1 MKATI
6 PSFDSFPE
14 ERRTDKNE
22 PTKDRKDRDDKHGD
36 KADEFLNSL
45 KHQIDTQEEEKQKK
59 RKRNYQ
65 TNTEKTQAVKER
77 KKKGTTTIPVVPAE
91 HHELNKK
98 PGINKLTF
106 TVDLKDDTF
115 NLLHARPDKAKVP
128 RYRRL
133 GGGQVLG
140 IHPHLRITFSSAHR
154 GDGLELSLKPSSKGI
169 SISHPSVLQLLKD
182 KNLKRI
188 ALFNKPNGNKNDTK
202 TAAGDH
208 FIPLATSHPP
218 NPSVPLGISLYEEEP
233 ESEHDDGLGDDYLPP
248 EDEGGLSYLDQLNL
262 RKGELEKK
270 TSQHPEDVEA
280 WLALVSL
287 QDEMKELGLVGLRTR
302 MANMD
307 QEAISRHVQ
316 GTSDLKISY
325 LKRAL
330 REPCNQN
337 NEKLLLAY
345 MKAYCDQPDLDL
357 TKEWKQI
364 LDAHPT
370 ATGLWIEY
378 VDWKQTEAGSMNV
391 LEMVEVYEELI
402 DRLVTRSETPNTP
415 EKERTLFEQS
425 IVYLFHRC
433 CLMLK
438 QAGYTE
444 RAAAAF
450 QAIMEI
456 NFFRPRQKNL
466 ESFNELVDDFETFW
480 DSELPRIGE
489 DGAKGWTNMDL
500 ESVLPEPQPAK
511 HTSPDQS
518 IQTLQGNSTSAMSS
532 YWQAQEMKAHRPLRT
547 TDVQDDEDPFG
558 CVLFD
563 DIRNLLFLLSTND
576 SLQALLY
583 SFLSFVGVS
592 IPPPDID
599 TNVPFF
605 TDPFLFTELI
615 DVPER
620 QSTFW
625 PQLDQKLPSFDPYG
639 PTERLSGI
647 KQPQMIPLRIFPYDI
662 RQMFADPAHWFVRFD
677 PPKESIDF
685 IVNSFRTLRSSAGL
699 KKDTYFQL
707 CELSFEARVNI
718 SSAVQLAKHSLSLD
732 PQNLVLWDAYAR
744 LCLLHGKPKK
754 ARDVYVK
761 TLEMSEQSAVG
772 LLSLWYSWA
781 EMELQLGHA
790 QLVISILARTVN
802 CLNETP
808 SELVRNAA
816 QVRSPA
822 LLLRVRRAFTGHLAG
837 SFQDDVPMS
846 QLRSRV
852 SAAAGYG
859 TFQYLTEGFGAGSE
873 AFERSIEALRRL
885 KSAAEEEELWLAYG
899 RLIFRQLRGHQS
911 FKPSLIRASLH
922 RAIARF
928 PNNAVFHALFA
939 FNESKLRIENH
950 TRRLVDTVLLN
961 NPPLVSASRWLFA
974 IWVELHLN
982 SATYNLAAVR
992 GLFERALTNPSVR
1005 SCVQVWRLYIELEL
1019 RNGNLERARSVVT
1032 RAVAHCPW
1040 VKELYLVPF
1049 TSHFEKDTSQLK
1061 AQFVR
1066 RMCRLVDEKCVRIRD
1081 RAGWKRLQTGDRPS
1095 SPCSP

>member
-1 MKATI
+1 
-6 PSFDSFPE
+6 
-14 ERRTDKNE
+14 
-22 PTKDRKDRDDKHGD
+22 
-36 KADEFLNSL
+36 
-45 KHQIDTQEEEKQKK
+45 
-59 RKRNYQ
+59 
-65 TNTEKTQAVKER
+65 
-77 KKKGTTTIPVVPAE
+77 
-91 HHELNKK
+91 
-98 PGINKLTF
+98 
-106 TVDLKDDTF
+106 
-115 NLLHARPDKAKVP
+115 
-128 RYRRL
+128 
-133 GGGQVLG
+133 
-140 IHPHLRITFSSAHR
+140 
-154 GDGLELSLKPSSKGI
+154 
-169 SISHPSVLQLLKD
+169 
-182 KNLKRI
+182 
-188 ALFNKPNGNKNDTK
+188 
-202 TAAGDH
+202 
-208 FIPLATSHPP
+208 
-218 NPSVPLGISLYEEEP
+218 
-233 ESEHDDGLGDDYLPP
+233 
-248 EDEGGLSYLDQLNL
+248 
-262 RKGELEKK
+262 
-270 TSQHPEDVEA
+270 
-280 WLALVSL
+280 
-287 QDEMKELGLVGLRTR
+287 
-302 MANMD
+302 
-307 QEAISRHVQ
+307 
-316 GTSDLKISY
+316 
-325 LKRAL
+325 
-330 REPCNQN
+330 
-337 NEKLLLAY
+337 
-345 MKAYCDQPDLDL
+345 
-357 TKEWKQI
+357 
-364 LDAHPT
+364 
-370 ATGLWIEY
+370 
-378 VDWKQTEAGSMNV
+378 
-391 LEMVEVYEELI
+391 
-402 DRLVTRSETPNTP
+402 
-415 EKERTLFEQS
+415 
-425 IVYLFHRC
+425 
-433 CLMLK
+433 MLK
-438 QAGYTE
+438 QAGRFIHHIVILSPTGRTDVFFFFFWVGYTE

-466 ESFNELVDDFETFW
+466 ESFDELVDDFETFW

-808 SELVRNAA
+808 SGMSFICHRVAPHLSIDCFFAA
-816 QVRSPA
+816 GFDARTRSKCCPGQVACLAASGSPCESVRS
-822 LLLRVRRAFTGHLAG
+822 LSCLRPDISTAELPFPPPKKKPQKMDGPPQAFTGHLAG

-859 TFQYLTEGFGAGSE
+859 TFQHLTEGFGAGSE

-992 GLFERALTNPSVR
+992 GLFERALTNPR
-1005 SCVQVWRLYIELEL
+1005 
-1019 RNGNLERARSVVT
+1019 
-1032 RAVAHCPW
+1032 
-1040 VKELYLVPF
+1040 
-1049 TSHFEKDTSQLK
+1049 
-1061 AQFVR
+1061 
-1066 RMCRLVDEKCVRIRD
+1066 CVRGVSLSIS
-1081 RAGWKRLQTGDRPS
+1081 LSLSLSLFFVSLPPS
-1095 SPCSP
+1095 GIFFRS